1 MLTIHL
7 LAFLAPLFFAQAG
20 VGHDSAAVESWK
32 TVALCLTSILAPIA
46 LAYSAMLYART
57 KVILATLDSNR
68 RLMERVEVKADKLHE
83 LTNGG
88 AGGFN
93 AAAIA
98 AATAAEKLE
107 TARIAAERLV
117 VKVAEA
123 SETNAYMIDVVQK
136 LYALTVQ
143 MAKSQQD
150 RADLHADIAVSKQDR
165 ADLHAADDACAKDRT
180 VLHTEVDRATPGPI
194 VK

>member
-1 MLTIHL
+1 MFLFSMSDANMNL
-7 LAFLAPLFFAQAG
+7 LIMYVAVPTALALAG
-20 VGHDSAAVESWK
+20 VLSYVGFYLQAK
-32 TVALCLTSILAPIA
+32 GKQIIA
-46 LAYSAMLYART
+46 S
-57 KVILATLDSNR
+57 LDSNR
-68 RLMERVEVKADKLHE
+68 VTMNRVEVKTDKLHD

-88 AGGFN
+88 ASGI
-93 AAAIA
+93 AAVALA

-123 SETNAYMIDVVQK
+123 SETNACMIDVVQK

-150 RADLHADIAVSKQDR
+150 RADLHADIAASKQDR

>member
-1 MLTIHL
+1 MM
-7 LAFLAPLFFAQAG
+7 FAQIVSG
-20 VGHDSAAVESWK
+20 VGHDSADVEQWK
-32 TVALCLTSILAPIA
+32 TVALCVTSVLAPIA
-46 LAYSAMLYART
+46 LAYSALLYAKTR
-57 KVILATLDSNR
+57 VILSTLESNR
-68 RLMERVEVKADKLHE
+68 KLMERVEVKADKLHE

-93 AAAIA
+93 AAATA

-117 VKVAEA
+117 AKVAEA
-123 SETNAYMIDVVQK
+123 SETNACMIDVVQK

-150 RADLHADIAVSKQDR
+150 RADLHADIAASKQDR
-165 ADLHAADDACAKDRT
+165 IALHAEQDAGAKDRLA
-180 VLHTEVDRATPGPI
+180 LHAEQDKPDCP
-194 VK
+194 VKP